1 MFWTHKYKIYGIYK
15 WISQRM
21 DRTYSPINS
30 ILEQAAYIAR
40 RKKETAGTLEP
51 TESYKRGQTKELID
65 FANSNNLW
73 ISLSELNVE
82 FLSKGGEN
90 EVYTGNKDNVVIKLN
105 NFEYAGDDLENFFIR
120 INAHNKLFSN
130 VPYQMIGFA
139 YNSQQEFCAVLIQ
152 PYILAEREATEDEI
166 ATYMQA
172 LGFEM
177 DYYDEY
183 HNSEY
188 EVFDVVPNNVLYGID
203 GNLYFI
209 DTQIRIRS

>member
-1 MFWTHKYKIYGIYK
+1 
-15 WISQRM
+15 M
-21 DRTYSPINS
+21 DRTHSSINS
-30 ILEQAAYIAR
+30 LLEQATCIAR
-40 RKKETAGTLEP
+40 RSKEAAGE
-51 TESYKRGQTKELID
+51 TESTEGYKRRQTEELIK
-65 FANSNNLW
+65 FANDNGLW
-73 ISLSELNVE
+73 IDLSHLNITYMDR
-82 FLSKGGEN
+82 GGEN
-90 EVYTGNKDNVVIKLN
+90 EVFHDGNVSVVKLN

-120 INAHNKLFSN
+120 IAAHNKFFGN

-139 YNSQQEFCAVLIQ
+139 YNSQQEFCAVLVQ

-166 ATYMQA
+166 AAYMQA

>member
-1 MFWTHKYKIYGIYK
+1 
-15 WISQRM
+15 M
-21 DRTYSPINS
+21 DRTHSPINS

-51 TESYKRGQTKELID
+51 TESYKRGQTTELID
-65 FANSNNLW
+65 FAKSNNLW

-90 EVYTGNKDNVVIKLN
+90 EVYTGNKDNIVIKLN

-120 INAHNKLFSN
+120 INAHNKLFGN

-166 ATYMQA
+166 ATYMKA

-203 GNLYFI
+203 GDLYFI
-209 DTQIRIRS
+209 DTQIRTRS

>member
-1 MFWTHKYKIYGIYK
+1 
-15 WISQRM
+15 M
-21 DRTYSPINS
+21 DRTNPPINS
-30 ILEQAAYIAR
+30 ILEQATNIVR
-40 RKKETAGTLEP
+40 RKKETTGTLEP
-51 TESYKRGQTKELID
+51 TESYKRGQTKELTD

-73 ISLSELNVE
+73 ISLSNLNVE

-90 EVYTGNKDNVVIKLN
+90 EVYTGNKDNIVIKLN

-120 INAHNKLFSN
+120 INAHNKLFGN

-166 ATYMQA
+166 ATYMEA

-203 GNLYFI
+203 GDLYFI

>member
-1 MFWTHKYKIYGIYK
+1 
-15 WISQRM
+15 M
-21 DRTYSPINS
+21 DRTNPPINS
-30 ILEQAAYIAR
+30 ILEQASYIVR
-40 RKKETAGTLEP
+40 RKKETTGTLEP
-51 TESYKRGQTKELID
+51 TESYKRGQTKELIN

-73 ISLSELNVE
+73 ISLSNLNVE

-90 EVYTGNKDNVVIKLN
+90 EVYTGNKDNIVIKLN

-120 INAHNKLFSN
+120 INAHNKLFGN

-139 YNSQQEFCAVLIQ
+139 YNGKKEFCAVLIQ

-166 ATYMQA
+166 ATYMEA

-203 GNLYFI
+203 GDLYFI